1 MVTSRCVAVWTERS
15 AVFHPMPVPPT
26 IRLATRDE
34 ARAIAALSRTEIEQ
48 GLPWRWT
55 PPRVQ
60 RAVDDARTNVCVAV
74 QQASMLGFGIMVYAD
89 DTAHLSLLAV
99 SPEARRQGVG
109 TALLQWLEQVALVA
123 GIVRVQLEARHDNDS
138 ALAFY
143 RRHAYAQTG
152 TVPGMY
158 LGVADG
164 VRLEKLLVPHAA
176 DVQRP

>member
-1 MVTSRCVAVWTERS
+1 MAP
-15 AVFHPMPVPPT
+15 AP
-26 IRLATRDE
+26 IRLATRDDV
-34 ARAIAALSRTEIEQ
+34 RAIAALSRTEIEH

-60 RAVDDARTNVCVAV
+60 RALADARTNVCVAEQGDALV
-74 QQASMLGFGIMVYAD
+74 GFGIMVYAD

-99 SPEARRQGVG
+99 RPEARRQGVG
-109 TALLQWLEQVALVA
+109 TALLHWLEQVARVA
-123 GIVRVQLEARHDNDS
+123 GIARVQLEARHDNAS

-143 RRHAYAQTG
+143 RRHGYAQTD

-164 VRLEKLLVPHAA
+164 VRLEKRLVSQAA

>member
-1 MVTSRCVAVWTERS
+1 MAL
-15 AVFHPMPVPPT
+15 PP
-26 IRLATRDE
+26 IRLATGDDV
-34 ARAIAALSRTEIEQ
+34 RAIAALSRTEIEH

-60 RAVDDARTNVCVAV
+60 RAVADARTNVCVAV
-74 QQASMLGFGIMVYAD
+74 PGDGSLLGFGIMVYAD

-99 SPEARRQGVG
+99 DPVARRQGVG
-109 TALLQWLEQVALVA
+109 TGLLQWLEQVARVA
-123 GIVRVQLEARHDNDS
+123 GIVRVQLEARHDNAA

-143 RRHAYAQTG
+143 RRHGYAQIG

-164 VRLEKLLVPHAA
+164 VQLEKLLVPHAA